1 MKAPVK
7 AKQSMKLRRTAEQK
21 LASGAPKRLSR
32 LPRSPLAL
40 RHELQVHQIELEL
53 QNDEL
58 RRAQA
63 ELERSRDRYLD
74 LYDFAPVGYLSLDG
88 AGQIVSINRAA
99 AALLGVDRTDGQ
111 AHLFAG
117 LVAAAHRPRWVSH
130 LASLREGPAQ
140 SCEVLL
146 QPRGSPPFTA
156 QLTSVMAVEP
166 DDVATVRCTLLDV
179 TARHQAE
186 EERARR
192 FQEMVALNRLL
203 EQREAQLLRADK
215 LMTVGQL
222 AAGVAQGLKSPLDAL
237 VSHLGLMQQ
246 RLAELSSGAASG
258 RDPALVQRE
267 LDAQAAGAQ
276 QCLNQVQGVVSSLT
290 TFPDASAQ
298 PLEEA
303 DLQALVEGAA
313 VLIGGVLGAR
323 LPLVRDYWWQ
333 PLRLKCRP
341 LQLHQVIANL
351 LLNAARA
358 TAPGGTITVRT
369 GREDTDVWMEV
380 EDAGAG
386 LAPEQLGRVF
396 EPFYTPRGD
405 ASGAGLGLAVAQ
417 DLVRQH
423 GGRIEAR
430 STPGVGST
438 FRVVL
443 PMGGPPR
450 RTLQARLI
458 G

>member
-1 MKAPVK
+1 VK
-7 AKQSMKLRRTAEQK
+7 AKHAMKLRRTAEQK
-21 LASGAPKRLSR
+21 LASGAPKRPAR

-74 LYDFAPVGYLSLDG
+74 LYDFAPVGYVSIDG
-88 AGQIVSINRAA
+88 AGQIVSINRAG
-99 AALLGVDRTDGQ
+99 AALLGVDRTDAQ
-111 AHLFAG
+111 THLFAS
-117 LVAAAHRPRWVSH
+117 LVAPAHRQRWVSH

-146 QPRGSPPFTA
+146 QPRGSPAFSA

-179 TARHQAE
+179 TARHKAE

-192 FQEMVALNRLL
+192 FEEMVALNRLL
-203 EQREAQLLRADK
+203 EQRETQLLRADK

-222 AAGVAQGLKSPLDAL
+222 AAGVAQGLKSPLDSL
-237 VSHLGLMQQ
+237 VSRLGLVQQ
-246 RLAELSSGAASG
+246 CLAELSSGSLAG
-258 RDPALVQRE
+258 RDPGLVQRE
-267 LDAQAAGAQ
+267 LDAHAADAQ
-276 QCLNQVQGVVSSLT
+276 QCLSQVQGVVSSLT
-290 TFPDASAQ
+290 SFPDVAAQ
-298 PLEEA
+298 PVEEVDLEG
-303 DLQALVEGAA
+303 LVESA
-313 VLIGGVLGAR
+313 VLLISGAR
-323 LPLVRDYWWQ
+323 GPQLQLARDYWWQ
-333 PLRLKCRP
+333 PLRLKCRS
-341 LQLHQVIANL
+341 LQLQQVLTNL
-351 LLNAARA
+351 LLNAVRA
-358 TAPGGTITVRT
+358 TAQGGTITVRT
-369 GREDTDVWMEV
+369 GREDTEVWIDV
-380 EDAGAG
+380 EDTGAG
-386 LAPEQLGRVF
+386 LGAEQLGRIF
-396 EPFYTPRGD
+396 EPFYTPRRDGT
-405 ASGAGLGLAVAQ
+405 GAGLGLAVAQ

-423 GGRIEAR
+423 GGRIEVR
-430 STPGVGST
+430 SAPGLGST

-443 PMGGPPR
+443 PMAGPPR